1 MNTYLEK
8 VVSIANQNKYTKYYS
23 LIIENAL
30 KRPQDRKLLKEIFGY
45 VESHHILPESF
56 GLGGEK
62 DRENLVL
69 LTAKEHFVVHL
80 CATKM
85 FESVFKNK
93 MVFAFRQL
101 RSSNKYQGNRYTS
114 SRLYALIK
122 PDFKSF
128 VRLYKDRMVKYLYE
142 SQIEQI
148 ANLEENGWSKKMTP
162 EYKEYCVGKVPKGL
176 VRSEETRRKLS
187 LALKG
192 KPRPH
197 TRGRK
202 MSQETKDKV
211 AESRRRKKEERPEEY
226 EASLKRMSE
235 AQKKCYKEGRTV
247 PSGENNPNFGKKH
260 TEESKRRM
268 SQGAQNKWDNLKADP
283 SEFEKYKESRTLI
296 NRKTWESQELRDK
309 CKIIRSKAY
318 LQHGMNPKDYYDQ
331 KLKPL
336 LYLGFLPT
344 AIIKYKLLDIH
355 AGSVKLWVKRYGS
368 TEDMAQFNENKKKAA
383 GANKAYIQFQEDQ
396 YNKYFKDKIET
407 IL

>member
-1 MNTYLEK
+1 MNPYLEK

-23 LIIENAL
+23 RIIENAL

-45 VESHHILPESF
+45 VESHHILPKSF
-56 GLGGEK
+56 GLGGGK
-62 DRENLVL
+62 DKDNLVF

-80 CATKM
+80 CMTKM
-85 FESVFKNK
+85 FESAFKNK

-101 RSSNKYQGNRYTS
+101 RSCNEHQGKRHIN

-128 VRLYKDRMVKYLYE
+128 IRLYKDRTVKYLHDGQDQE
-142 SQIEQI
+142 AEE
-148 ANLEENGWSKKMTP
+148 LENNGWSRQMTD
-162 EYKEYCVGKVPKGL
+162 EYKKHCVKSVTKGTI
-176 VRSEETRRKLS
+176 RSEETRKKIS

-192 KPRPH
+192 KSRPSMV
-197 TRGRK
+197 GRK

-211 AESRRRKKEERPEEY
+211 AESKRRKKEEYPEMY
-226 EASLKRMSE
+226 EASLKKMSE
-235 AQKKCYKEGRTV
+235 SQKKCFQDGRKNV
-247 PSGENNPNFGKKH
+247 SGENNPNFGKHH
-260 TEESKRRM
+260 TEEARKNISKGHKENHRVLR
-268 SQGAQNKWDNLKADP
+268 SNPEEYKKWIEAK
-283 SEFEKYKESRTLI
+283 TII
-296 NRKTWESQELRDK
+296 NRKTWESQELRER

-318 LQHGMNPKDYYDQ
+318 MQYGMNPKDYYDQ

-344 AIIKYKLLDIH
+344 AIVKYKLLDIH
-355 AGSVKLWVKRYGS
+355 AGSVKLWIKRYGS
-368 TEDMAQFNENKKKAA
+368 QEDLTQFEENKRKGA